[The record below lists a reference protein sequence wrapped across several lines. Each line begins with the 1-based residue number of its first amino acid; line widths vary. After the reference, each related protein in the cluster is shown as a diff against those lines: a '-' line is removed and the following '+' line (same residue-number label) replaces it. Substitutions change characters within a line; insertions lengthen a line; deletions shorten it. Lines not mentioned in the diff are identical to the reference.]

1 MKKCPKRLIAV
12 VVLQY
17 EFMDSES
24 EGAVLDL
31 DYSDSYPD

>member
-1 MKKCPKRLIAV
+1 MKRLTAV
-12 VVLQY
+12 VVLQD

-31 DYSDSYPD
+31 DYSDNYPD